1 MSKDELKT
9 VYGGVNFTAT
19 LLSAI
24 VKGITS
30 IYDIGRRIGSALI
43 RYKSGNVC
51 TGN

>member
-1 MSKDELKT
+1 MNTQELT
-9 VYGGVNFTAT
+9 AVYGGVNFTSA
-19 LLSAI
+19 LLTAI

-43 RYKSGNVC
+43 RYKNGNVC